1 MADVSI
7 VNKTDN
13 DIEVYIYRP
22 KEQIMYQAVVLEP
35 VVWTTEQNG
44 SAGKLEF
51 TILKFTDGDAKNQ
64 ISFSEGAVV
73 IFRYKG
79 VEVFRGRV
87 FQKSR
92 DKEHHIACVAYDS
105 LRYFKNKMCPRAFDF
120 HIGTTTTKF
129 LDMLCSAENN
139 GFTKGEFE
147 DSEQLVTWNEVSPQ
161 TLFDMLDEASQ
172 QTIVADPKHKTYT
185 LYDEGGKL
193 YYKSQDS
200 MKLDLY
206 IDNESLE
213 DFSYTSSIDDE
224 TYNRVFL
231 YWGDDEGSTKTTKK
245 TTSEERSAAGMYTY
259 PEKDEDNPN
268 IEAWGVLQLT
278 EKIDST
284 AGDYKDKAQ
293 KLLEYHNQKTREL
306 TLQGVF
312 GDTRVRAGSSVV
324 VDLNL
329 GDVAPKKYVFVLK
342 ARHTFENKFHTMDLD
357 VELKIPVGGAV

>member
-1 MADVSI
+1 MTNLSI
-7 VNKTDN
+7 TNNTEN

-22 KEQIMYQAVVLEP
+22 TAKTMYQAVVLEP

-51 TILKFTDGDAKNQ
+51 TVLKFTDGEPNSK
-64 ISFSEGAVV
+64 ISFCEGDMV
-73 IFRYKG
+73 IFKYKG
-79 VEVFRGRV
+79 VEVFRGRI
-87 FQKSR
+87 FQKQR

-105 LRYFKNKMCPRAFDF
+105 LRYFKNKNCPRAYNF
-120 HIGTTTTKF
+120 HTGTTTTKF
-129 LDMLCSAENN
+129 LNALCSSDNN
-139 GFTKGEFE
+139 AFSKGEFE
-147 DSEQLVTWNEVSPQ
+147 DSKQVVTWNEVSPQ
-161 TLFDMLDEASQ
+161 TLFDMLKESSE
-172 QTIVADPKHKTYT
+172 QTIVNDPKHTIYT
-185 LYDEGGKL
+185 LYDDKGKL
-193 YYKSQDS
+193 YYKSQDN

-213 DFSYTSSIDDE
+213 DFSYTSSIDGE
-224 TYNRVFL
+224 TYNRVLL

-245 TTSEERSAAGMYTY
+245 TTSETRTPAGYY
-259 PEKDEDNPN
+259 DVEDESNVD
-268 IEAWGVLQLT
+268 AWGVLQLT

-284 AGDYKDKAQ
+284 TSDYKDKAK
-293 KLLEYHNQKTREL
+293 KLLEYYNQKTREL

-312 GDTRVRAGSSVV
+312 GDTRVRAGSSVI

-357 VELKIPVGGAV
+357 VELKIPSKGAV